1 MARATVK
8 VFQTN
13 EDEISKIIPENKE
26 LMEDFLNYLE
36 TTDHAESTINV
47 YKNNL
52 DIFFVYLMKNEKNID
67 FVNLKKR
74 HVMNFQN
81 HMVKNSLSP
90 SRIKNI
96 KSSLSSLSL
105 FIESVLDEETKWENF
120 RNIINK
126 IPAPNKRE
134 VREKTILSDE
144 ECQTLLDYL
153 IENKKYQQACAFA
166 LGFAS
171 GRRKS
176 ELLRF
181 KRNYITEDNLQFGSL
196 YKSPEK
202 IKTKGAGVAGKP
214 LFVYILKTK
223 FKPYFDLWMEERKR
237 LGVPDEIDE
246 IFVNKRKGIWYPAKI
261 SLLDSYASNFT
272 KLLNKDF
279 YFHCLRH
286 QFTSSLEA
294 SKIPAS
300 VIKDIIGW
308 ENISMV
314 SLYSDNDLSSKLGD
328 YFSEDGIK
336 EVKQGSL
343 SDLGN
348 EESSP
353 SSFGGSRF

>member
-8 VFQTN
+8 VFQTT
-13 EDEISKIIPENKE
+13 EDEISKILPSNLE
-26 LMEDFLNYLE
+26 LMEDFLNYME
-36 TTDHAESTINV
+36 TTDHAETTINV

-52 DIFFVYLMKNEKNID
+52 EIFFVYLMKHEKNID
-67 FVNLKKR
+67 FVDIKKR
-74 HVMNFQN
+74 HIMNLQN
-81 HMVKNSLSP
+81 FMMKNDLSP
-90 SRIKNI
+90 SRVKNI
-96 KSSLSSLSL
+96 KSSLSSLSS
-105 FIESVLDEETKWENF
+105 FIESVLDEENKWKNF

-126 IPAPNKRE
+126 IPSPNKRT
-134 VREKTILSDE
+134 VREKTVLSDE
-144 ECQTLLDYL
+144 ECEKLLDFL
-153 IENKKYQQACAFA
+153 VENKKYQQACAFA

-176 ELLRF
+176 ELLRI
-181 KRNYITEDNLQFGSL
+181 KKSYITEENLQFGCL

-202 IKTKGAGVAGKP
+202 VKTKGAGRGK
-214 LFVYILKTK
+214 FIDIYILKPK
-223 FKPYFDLWMEERKR
+223 FKKYFDLWMEERKK

-246 IFVNKRKGIWYPAKI
+246 IFVNKRKGVWYPAKI

-328 YFSEDGIK
+328 YFSKDGIK

-348 EESSP
+348 EESES
-353 SSFGGSRF
+353 SSFGSNRF